1 MVRVRAVVMAR
12 DDSSG
17 GWLPVG
23 GGGLSQVSVCR
34 VRGARPEGGAHQ
46 GHYVIHGE
54 RLRDQK
60 TTLECTLKPGLV
72 YNKVNPIFH
81 HWSLGDCKFGLTFQ
95 SPAEAD
101 EFQKSLLAALA
112 ALGRGSLTPSSSSSS
127 SSPSQDT
134 AETPCPLTRRKL
146 NLREMSSLAGGHTT
160 SQWQSQVLN
169 QGLLLQSPRWQWEGA
184 CVEGSGCAGFGSEAT
199 NLPQSHV
206 DSDSSS
212 SHSRQETPPTASV
225 AAPIITVESASGF
238 GPATPPQRHCSSTQS
253 YPPLLPFTGI
263 PEPSEPLAGAG
274 GLGWGGR
281 GYEDYRRAGPP
292 APLAL
297 STCVVRFAKTGT
309 LRGAALGPPT
319 ALPAPLTQ
327 AAPPAPPARPP
338 PGPTPAP
345 AKASPE
351 AEEAARCVHCRAL
364 FRRRADGRGGRCAE
378 APDPGRLLVRRLSCL
393 WCAESLLYH
402 CLSDAE
408 GDFSDPC
415 ACEPGH
421 PRPAARWAAL
431 AALSL
436 AVPCL
441 CCYAPLRACHWVAAR
456 CGCAGCGGRHEEAA
470 R

>member
-1 MVRVRAVVMAR
+1 M
-12 DDSSG
+12 
-17 GWLPVG
+17 
-23 GGGLSQVSVCR
+23 
-34 VRGARPEGGAHQ
+34 
-46 GHYVIHGE
+46 
-54 RLRDQK
+54 
-60 TTLECTLKPGLV
+60 V

-112 ALGRGSLTPSSSSSS
+112 ALSRGSLTPSSSSSS

-134 AETPCPLTRRKL
+134 AETPCPLT
-146 NLREMSSLAGGHTT
+146 
-160 SQWQSQVLN
+160 
-169 QGLLLQSPRWQWEGA
+169 
-184 CVEGSGCAGFGSEAT
+184 
-199 NLPQSHV
+199 SHV

-212 SHSRQETPPTASV
+212 SHSRQETPPTA
-225 AAPIITVESASGF
+225 PIATVESAAAF
-238 GPATPPQRHCSSTQS
+238 PLATPPQRRRSSAQS

-263 PEPSEPLAGAG
+263 PEPSESLAGAG
-274 GLGWGGR
+274 SQGWGSR
-281 GYEDYRRAGPP
+281 GYEDYRRSGPP
-292 APLAL
+292 PPPLAL
-297 STCVVRFAKTGT
+297 STCVVRFAKTGA
-309 LRGAALGPPT
+309 LRGAALGPPVS
-319 ALPAPLTQ
+319 LPAPLTE

-338 PGPTPAP
+338 PGPGPTPAP

>member
-1 MVRVRAVVMAR
+1 MRKKEAMLEEGGHEGAGRYMVQVRAVVMAR

-34 VRGARPEGGAHQ
+34 VRGARPEGGARQ

-60 TTLECTLKPGLV
+60 TTLECTLRPGLV

-134 AETPCPLTRRKL
+134 AETPCPLT
-146 NLREMSSLAGGHTT
+146 
-160 SQWQSQVLN
+160 
-169 QGLLLQSPRWQWEGA
+169 
-184 CVEGSGCAGFGSEAT
+184 
-199 NLPQSHV
+199 SHV
-206 DSDSSS
+206 DSESSS
-212 SHSRQETPPTASV
+212 SHSRQETPPTT
-225 AAPIITVESASGF
+225 AAATIITVESTSGF
-238 GPATPPQRHCSSTQS
+238 GPATSPQRRRSSAQS

-274 GLGWGGR
+274 GPGWGGR

-297 STCVVRFAKTGT
+297 STCVVRFAKTGA
-309 LRGAALGPPT
+309 LRGAARSNSATRWPVAT
-319 ALPAPLTQ
+319 AGILKARAGFTGLRLFHRLDPVTRTAAPELPAPADLGAGS
-327 AAPPAPPARPP
+327 AASCANQNAGGPRALIGRSAA
-338 PGPTPAP
+338 GPTAHAAAGAGPLAGRQGARARRTGRFHGGGGGP
-345 AKASPE
+345 G
-351 AEEAARCVHCRAL
+351 AEEEFLRQLGGLLRELRCPDRAL
-364 FRRRADGRGGRCAE
+364 CGGDGVAALRK
-378 APDPGRLLVRRLSCL
+378 PGASLRLLREPGMRKL
-393 WCAESLLYH
+393 SLL
-402 CLSDAE
+402 
-408 GDFSDPC
+408 
-415 ACEPGH
+415 
-421 PRPAARWAAL
+421 
-431 AALSL
+431 
-436 AVPCL
+436 
-441 CCYAPLRACHWVAAR
+441 
-456 CGCAGCGGRHEEAA
+456 
-470 R
+470 

>member
-1 MVRVRAVVMAR
+1 MAQTGDKVGDPLWILRKWGLGGCTLERVPGSRTQRASTPAAL
-12 DDSSG
+12 
-17 GWLPVG
+17 LPLPPAAPSPPTRPPGSPSLPPRPGSRCPSPAPPEPEREPERAG
-23 GGGLSQVSVCR
+23 GGGGRVAAARSPAGASQ
-34 VRGARPEGGAHQ
+34 
-46 GHYVIHGE
+46 
-54 RLRDQK
+54 
-60 TTLECTLKPGLV
+60 TTLECTLRPGLV

-81 HWSLGDCKFGLTFQ
+81 HWSLGECKFGLTFQ

-134 AETPCPLTRRKL
+134 AETPCPLT
-146 NLREMSSLAGGHTT
+146 
-160 SQWQSQVLN
+160 
-169 QGLLLQSPRWQWEGA
+169 
-184 CVEGSGCAGFGSEAT
+184 
-199 NLPQSHV
+199 SHV

-212 SHSRQETPPTASV
+212 SHSRQETPPTT
-225 AAPIITVESASGF
+225 AAPIVTMESASGF
-238 GPATPPQRHCSSTQS
+238 GPATSPQRRRSSAQS

-263 PEPSEPLAGAG
+263 PEPSEPLAAAG
-274 GLGWGGR
+274 GPGWSGR
-281 GYEDYRRAGPP
+281 GYEDYRRSGPP

-297 STCVVRFAKTGT
+297 STCVVRFAKTGA
-309 LRGAALGPPT
+309 LRGAALGPPA
-319 ALPAPLTQ
+319 ALPAPLTD
-327 AAPPAPPARPP
+327 AAPPAPPTRPP
-338 PGPTPAP
+338 PGPGPAPAP

-378 APDPGRLLVRRLSCL
+378 APDPGRILVRRLSCL

>member
-23 GGGLSQVSVCR
+23 GGGLSQ
-34 VRGARPEGGAHQ
+34 
-46 GHYVIHGE
+46 
-54 RLRDQK
+54 
-60 TTLECTLKPGLV
+60 TTLECTLRPGLV

-127 SSPSQDT
+127 SPSQDT
-134 AETPCPLTRRKL
+134 AETPCPLT
-146 NLREMSSLAGGHTT
+146 
-160 SQWQSQVLN
+160 
-169 QGLLLQSPRWQWEGA
+169 
-184 CVEGSGCAGFGSEAT
+184 
-199 NLPQSHV
+199 SHV

-212 SHSRQETPPTASV
+212 SHSRQETPPTAG
-225 AAPIITVESASGF
+225 APIVTVESASAF
-238 GPATPPQRHCSSTQS
+238 LPTTPPQRRSSLAQS

-263 PEPSEPLAGAG
+263 PEPSEPVVGAG

-281 GYEDYRRAGPP
+281 GYEDYRRSGPP

-309 LRGAALGPPT
+309 LRGAALGPPIS
-319 ALPAPLTQ
+319 LSAPLTESM
-327 AAPPAPPARPP
+327 PPAPPARPP
-338 PGPTPAP
+338 PGPGPTPAP

>member
-1 MVRVRAVVMAR
+1 MEKKVGVREEGWHEEERSHTGGRYMVRVRAVVMAR

-34 VRGARPEGGAHQ
+34 VRGARPEGGTRQ

-60 TTLECTLKPGLV
+60 TTLECTLRPGLV

-112 ALGRGSLTPSSSSSS
+112 ALGRGSLTPSSCSSSSS

-134 AETPCPLTRRKL
+134 AETPCPLT
-146 NLREMSSLAGGHTT
+146 
-160 SQWQSQVLN
+160 
-169 QGLLLQSPRWQWEGA
+169 
-184 CVEGSGCAGFGSEAT
+184 
-199 NLPQSHV
+199 SHV

-212 SHSRQETPPTASV
+212 SHSRQETPPTASAV
-225 AAPIITVESASGF
+225 APIITVESAAGF
-238 GPATPPQRHCSSTQS
+238 GQATPPQRRSSAQS

-263 PEPSEPLAGAG
+263 PEASEPLAGAG
-274 GLGWGGR
+274 GPGWGGR
-281 GYEDYRRAGPP
+281 GYEDYRRTGPP

-297 STCVVRFAKTGT
+297 STCVVRFAKAGT
-309 LRGAALGPPT
+309 LRGAALGPPA
-319 ALPAPLTQ
+319 ALPTPLAE

-338 PGPTPAP
+338 PGPAP
-345 AKASPE
+345 ELAKASPE

-364 FRRRADGRGGRCAE
+364 FRRRADGRGGRCTE

>member
-1 MVRVRAVVMAR
+1 MG
-12 DDSSG
+12 SCIWG
-17 GWLPVG
+17 GEG
-23 GGGLSQVSVCR
+23 GGGGRVAAAQSPAGASQ
-34 VRGARPEGGAHQ
+34 
-46 GHYVIHGE
+46 
-54 RLRDQK
+54 
-60 TTLECTLKPGLV
+60 TTLECTLRPGLV

-127 SSPSQDT
+127 SPSQDT
-134 AETPCPLTRRKL
+134 AETPCPLT
-146 NLREMSSLAGGHTT
+146 
-160 SQWQSQVLN
+160 
-169 QGLLLQSPRWQWEGA
+169 
-184 CVEGSGCAGFGSEAT
+184 
-199 NLPQSHV
+199 SHV

-212 SHSRQETPPTASV
+212 SHSRQEMPPTA
-225 AAPIITVESASGF
+225 AAPIATVESDSVF
-238 GPATPPQRHCSSTQS
+238 GPTTPPQRRCSLAQS

-263 PEPSEPLAGAG
+263 PEPSEPVAGAG
-274 GLGWGGR
+274 GPGWGGR
-281 GYEDYRRAGPP
+281 GYEDYQRSGPP

-309 LRGAALGPPT
+309 LRGAALGPPVS
-319 ALPAPLTQ
+319 LPAPLTEST
-327 AAPPAPPARPP
+327 PPAPPARPP

-364 FRRRADGRGGRCAE
+364 FRRADGRGGRCAE

-431 AALSL
+431 AAISL

>member
-1 MVRVRAVVMAR
+1 MEKEVGMGEKRWEEEERSHAGRRYMVRVRAVVMAR

-34 VRGARPEGGAHQ
+34 VRGARPEGGARQ

-60 TTLECTLKPGLV
+60 ITLECTLRPGLV

-134 AETPCPLTRRKL
+134 AETPCPLT
-146 NLREMSSLAGGHTT
+146 
-160 SQWQSQVLN
+160 
-169 QGLLLQSPRWQWEGA
+169 
-184 CVEGSGCAGFGSEAT
+184 
-199 NLPQSHV
+199 
-206 DSDSSS
+206 
-212 SHSRQETPPTASV
+212 
-225 AAPIITVESASGF
+225 
-238 GPATPPQRHCSSTQS
+238 S

-274 GLGWGGR
+274 GPGWGGR

-297 STCVVRFAKTGT
+297 STCVVRFAKTGA
-309 LRGAALGPPT
+309 LRGAALGPP
-319 ALPAPLTQ
+319 AVLPAPLTE
-327 AAPPAPPARPP
+327 AVPPAPPARPP
-338 PGPTPAP
+338 PGPGPAPAP

>member
-1 MVRVRAVVMAR
+1 MAQMDGEVGDSLWILRKWGLGGCSLELVPGSRTQRASKPASLLPLPQAAPSPPTRLPGSPSLPPRPGSRCPSPAPPEPAR
-12 DDSSG
+12 E
-17 GWLPVG
+17 PERKG
-23 GGGLSQVSVCR
+23 GGGGRIAAARSPAGASQ
-34 VRGARPEGGAHQ
+34 
-46 GHYVIHGE
+46 
-54 RLRDQK
+54 

-81 HWSLGDCKFGLTFQ
+81 HWSLGDCRFGLTFQ

-127 SSPSQDT
+127 SSSSPSQDT
-134 AETPCPLTRRKL
+134 AETPCPLT
-146 NLREMSSLAGGHTT
+146 
-160 SQWQSQVLN
+160 
-169 QGLLLQSPRWQWEGA
+169 
-184 CVEGSGCAGFGSEAT
+184 
-199 NLPQSHV
+199 SHV

-212 SHSRQETPPTASV
+212 SHSHQETPPSAA
-225 AAPIITVESASGF
+225 AAPIITLESTSGF
-238 GPATPPQRHCSSTQS
+238 GPATPPQRRRSSAQS

-274 GLGWGGR
+274 GPGWGGR
-281 GYEDYRRAGPP
+281 GYEDYRSSGPP

-297 STCVVRFAKTGT
+297 STCVVRFAKTGA
-309 LRGAALGPPT
+309 LRGAALGPPA
-319 ALPAPLTQ
+319 ALPAPLTE

-338 PGPTPAP
+338 PGPGPASAP

>member
-1 MVRVRAVVMAR
+1 MLKRWDGEKKVDTEKLGGQDVTKKKVGKGGGTGALRVRYMVRVRAVVMAR

-34 VRGARPEGGAHQ
+34 VRGARPEGGARQ

-60 TTLECTLKPGLV
+60 ITLECTLRPGLV

-101 EFQKSLLAALA
+101 EFQKGLLSALA
-112 ALGRGSLTPSSSSSS
+112 ALSRGSLTPSSSSSS

-134 AETPCPLTRRKL
+134 AETPCPLT
-146 NLREMSSLAGGHTT
+146 
-160 SQWQSQVLN
+160 
-169 QGLLLQSPRWQWEGA
+169 
-184 CVEGSGCAGFGSEAT
+184 
-199 NLPQSHV
+199 SHV

-212 SHSRQETPPTASV
+212 SHSRQETPPTAV
-225 AAPIITVESASGF
+225 AAPIVTVESTTAF
-238 GPATPPQRHCSSTQS
+238 PPATPPQQRRSSAQS

-263 PEPSEPLAGAG
+263 PEASESLAGAG
-274 GLGWGGR
+274 SQGWGGR
-281 GYEDYRRAGPP
+281 GYEDYRRSGLP
-292 APLAL
+292 ASLPL
-297 STCVVRFAKTGT
+297 STCVVGFVKTGA
-309 LRGAALGPPT
+309 LRGAALGPPVS
-319 ALPAPLTQ
+319 LPAPLTE

-338 PGPTPAP
+338 PGPGPTSAP

>member
-1 MVRVRAVVMAR
+1 MLSGCVSVARFWLPLPPSPFRPVSGHFWFSPCSLPISRCWVTQYMVRVRAVVMAR

-23 GGGLSQVSVCR
+23 GGGLSQ
-34 VRGARPEGGAHQ
+34 
-46 GHYVIHGE
+46 
-54 RLRDQK
+54 
-60 TTLECTLKPGLV
+60 TTLECTLRPGLV

-127 SSPSQDT
+127 SSSPSQDT
-134 AETPCPLTRRKL
+134 ADTPCPLT
-146 NLREMSSLAGGHTT
+146 
-160 SQWQSQVLN
+160 
-169 QGLLLQSPRWQWEGA
+169 
-184 CVEGSGCAGFGSEAT
+184 
-199 NLPQSHV
+199 SHV

-212 SHSRQETPPTASV
+212 SHSHQETPPTAA
-225 AAPIITVESASGF
+225 AAPIVTVESASGF
-238 GPATPPQRHCSSTQS
+238 GPATPPQRRRSSAQS

-263 PEPSEPLAGAG
+263 PEPSEPLAGTG

-297 STCVVRFAKTGT
+297 STCVVRFAKTGA

-319 ALPAPLTQ
+319 ALPAPLTE
-327 AAPPAPPARPP
+327 AAPPAPPVRPP
-338 PGPTPAP
+338 PGPSPAP
-345 AKASPE
+345 APTKASPE

-378 APDPGRLLVRRLSCL
+378 APDPGRRLVRRLSCL

>member
-34 VRGARPEGGAHQ
+34 VRGARPEGGARQ

-60 TTLECTLKPGLV
+60 TTLECTLRPGLV

-81 HWSLGDCKFGLTFQ
+81 HWSVGDCKFGLTFQ

-112 ALGRGSLTPSSSSSS
+112 AVGRGSLTPSSSSS

-134 AETPCPLTRRKL
+134 AETPCPLT
-146 NLREMSSLAGGHTT
+146 
-160 SQWQSQVLN
+160 
-169 QGLLLQSPRWQWEGA
+169 
-184 CVEGSGCAGFGSEAT
+184 
-199 NLPQSHV
+199 SHV

-212 SHSRQETPPTASV
+212 SHSRQETPPTTAAAA
-225 AAPIITVESASGF
+225 AAPMVTVESASGF
-238 GPATPPQRHCSSTQS
+238 GPVTPPQRRRSSAQS
-253 YPPLLPFTGI
+253 YPPLLPLTGF
-263 PEPSEPLAGAG
+263 PEPSEPPAGAG
-274 GLGWGGR
+274 GPGWGSR
-281 GYEDYRRAGPP
+281 GYEDYRRTGLP
-292 APLAL
+292 APLTL
-297 STCVVRFAKTGT
+297 STCVVRFAKTGA
-309 LRGAALGPPT
+309 LRG
-319 ALPAPLTQ
+319 
-327 AAPPAPPARPP
+327 
-338 PGPTPAP
+338 
-345 AKASPE
+345 
-351 AEEAARCVHCRAL
+351 
-364 FRRRADGRGGRCAE
+364 GGRCAE

>member
-23 GGGLSQVSVCR
+23 GGGLSQ
-34 VRGARPEGGAHQ
+34 
-46 GHYVIHGE
+46 
-54 RLRDQK
+54 
-60 TTLECTLKPGLV
+60 TTLECTLKPGLI

-112 ALGRGSLTPSSSSSS
+112 ALGRGHCRDPLPSDE
-127 SSPSQDT
+127 PSV
-134 AETPCPLTRRKL
+134 A
-146 NLREMSSLAGGHTT
+146 MGG
-160 SQWQSQVLN
+160 
-169 QGLLLQSPRWQWEGA
+169 GLCEGI
-184 CVEGSGCAGFGSEAT
+184 GCARGSGSEAA

-212 SHSRQETPPTASV
+212 SHSRQETPPTTSA

-238 GPATPPQRHCSSTQS
+238 GPATPPQHRRSSTQS

-263 PEPSEPLAGAG
+263 PEPSEPLAGPG
-274 GLGWGGR
+274 GPGWGGR

-309 LRGAALGPPT
+309 LRGAALRPPA
-319 ALPAPLTQ
+319 ALPAPLTE
-327 AAPPAPPARPP
+327 AVPPAPPARPP
-338 PGPTPAP
+338 PGPSPVTAAAP

-351 AEEAARCVHCRAL
+351 AEEAARCVHCRTL

>member
-1 MVRVRAVVMAR
+1 MLPFCPTPFRTLPGSPSLPRRPGSRCPSLAPLEPAR
-12 DDSSG
+12 E
-17 GWLPVG
+17 PERTG
-23 GGGLSQVSVCR
+23 GGGGGGQVAAARSPAGASQ
-34 VRGARPEGGAHQ
+34 
-46 GHYVIHGE
+46 
-54 RLRDQK
+54 
-60 TTLECTLKPGLV
+60 TTLECTLRPGLV

-112 ALGRGSLTPSSSSSS
+112 ALGRGHRRDPLPSDEKETEAQRDELTCRRSHNQSVAELGLARRPVWPQSSRL
-127 SSPSQDT
+127 P
-134 AETPCPLTRRKL
+134 
-146 NLREMSSLAGGHTT
+146 
-160 SQWQSQVLN
+160 
-169 QGLLLQSPRWQWEGA
+169 WEGVYVRA
-184 CVEGSGCAGFGSEAT
+184 SAVPGSGSEAAT
-199 NLPQSHV
+199 LPQSHV
-206 DSDSSS
+206 DSESSS
-212 SHSRQETPPTASV
+212 SHSRQETPPTA
-225 AAPIITVESASGF
+225 AAATIITVESASGF
-238 GPATPPQRHCSSTQS
+238 GPATSPQRRRSSAQS

-263 PEPSEPLAGAG
+263 PEPSEPLTGAG
-274 GLGWGGR
+274 GPGWGGR

-292 APLAL
+292 APLTL
-297 STCVVRFAKTGT
+297 STCVVRFAKTGA
-309 LRGAALGPPT
+309 LRGTALGPPAT
-319 ALPAPLTQ
+319 LPAPLAE

-338 PGPTPAP
+338 PGPGPAPAP

>member
-23 GGGLSQVSVCR
+23 GGGLSQ
-34 VRGARPEGGAHQ
+34 
-46 GHYVIHGE
+46 
-54 RLRDQK
+54 
-60 TTLECTLKPGLV
+60 TTLECTLRPGLV

-127 SSPSQDT
+127 SPSQDT
-134 AETPCPLTRRKL
+134 AETPCPLT
-146 NLREMSSLAGGHTT
+146 
-160 SQWQSQVLN
+160 
-169 QGLLLQSPRWQWEGA
+169 
-184 CVEGSGCAGFGSEAT
+184 
-199 NLPQSHV
+199 SHV

-212 SHSRQETPPTASV
+212 SHSRQEMPPTA
-225 AAPIITVESASGF
+225 AAPIVTVESASAF
-238 GPATPPQRHCSSTQS
+238 GPTTPPQRRCSSAQS

-263 PEPSEPLAGAG
+263 PEPSEPVAGAG
-274 GLGWGGR
+274 GPGWGGR
-281 GYEDYRRAGPP
+281 GYEDYRRSGPP
-292 APLAL
+292 APLPL

-309 LRGAALGPPT
+309 LRGAALGPPVS
-319 ALPAPLTQ
+319 LPAPLTESM
-327 AAPPAPPARPP
+327 PPAPPARPP
-338 PGPTPAP
+338 PGPGPTPAP

>member
-23 GGGLSQVSVCR
+23 GGGLSQ
-34 VRGARPEGGAHQ
+34 
-46 GHYVIHGE
+46 
-54 RLRDQK
+54 
-60 TTLECTLKPGLV
+60 TTLECTLRPGLV

-127 SSPSQDT
+127 SPSQDT
-134 AETPCPLTRRKL
+134 AETPCPLT
-146 NLREMSSLAGGHTT
+146 
-160 SQWQSQVLN
+160 
-169 QGLLLQSPRWQWEGA
+169 
-184 CVEGSGCAGFGSEAT
+184 
-199 NLPQSHV
+199 SHV

-212 SHSRQETPPTASV
+212 SHSRQETPPSAA
-225 AAPIITVESASGF
+225 AAPIVTVESASGF
-238 GPATPPQRHCSSTQS
+238 GSATPPQRRRSSAQS

-263 PEPSEPLAGAG
+263 PEPPEPLAGVG
-274 GLGWGGR
+274 GPGWGGR

-297 STCVVRFAKTGT
+297 STCVVRFAKTGA
-309 LRGAALGPPT
+309 LRGAALGSP
-319 ALPAPLTQ
+319 AVLPAPLTE
-327 AAPPAPPARPP
+327 AAAPAPPARPP
-338 PGPTPAP
+338 PGPGPASAP

>member
-1 MVRVRAVVMAR
+1 WCGVRAVVMTR

-34 VRGARPEGGAHQ
+34 VRGARPEGGARQ
-46 GHYVIHGE
+46 GHYVVHGE

-60 TTLECTLKPGLV
+60 TTLECALRPGLV

-101 EFQKSLLAALA
+101 EFQKSLLAALGQA
-112 ALGRGSLTPSSSSSS
+112 GEGDLLSASLPAPGSLT
-127 SSPSQDT
+127 QDT
-134 AETPCPLTRRKL
+134 AETPCPLT
-146 NLREMSSLAGGHTT
+146 
-160 SQWQSQVLN
+160 
-169 QGLLLQSPRWQWEGA
+169 
-184 CVEGSGCAGFGSEAT
+184 
-199 NLPQSHV
+199 SHV

-212 SHSRQETPPTASV
+212 SHSHQETPPATV
-225 AAPIITVESASGF
+225 AAPIVTVESASGF
-238 GPATPPQRHCSSTQS
+238 GPTTPPQRRRSSAQVSPVLLEILGSSDSGFQS
-253 YPPLLPFTGI
+253 DLWDSSEYIKGMLVLMEGGPSDCLIHHRVRAGIWYPKDLGVWIPPPLRK
-263 PEPSEPLAGAG
+263 ELAV
-274 GLGWGGR
+274 GLDSWTPG
-281 GYEDYRRAGPP
+281 RRAGWG
-292 APLAL
+292 LRSL
-297 STCVVRFAKTGT
+297 S
-309 LRGAALGPPT
+309 LGP
-319 ALPAPLTQ
+319 
-327 AAPPAPPARPP
+327 RRI
-338 PGPTPAP
+338 G
-345 AKASPE
+345 
-351 AEEAARCVHCRAL
+351 AARCVHCRAL

-415 ACEPGH
+415 ACV
-421 PRPAARWAAL
+421 
-431 AALSL
+431 SL